1 MRLIVLFALTV
12 LAACARP
19 VAEEAMEPV
28 VVEEA
33 PVSGA
38 IADDRCLPG
47 DDDGIGGTGCKL
59 D

>member
-1 MRLIVLFALTV
+1 MRLTALLALTL

-19 VAEEAMEPV
+19 LAEAAMEPV

-33 PVSGA
+33 PAAGA
-38 IADDRCLPG
+38 IATNRCLPG
-47 DDDGIGGTGCKL
+47 DDDGIGGTGCKI